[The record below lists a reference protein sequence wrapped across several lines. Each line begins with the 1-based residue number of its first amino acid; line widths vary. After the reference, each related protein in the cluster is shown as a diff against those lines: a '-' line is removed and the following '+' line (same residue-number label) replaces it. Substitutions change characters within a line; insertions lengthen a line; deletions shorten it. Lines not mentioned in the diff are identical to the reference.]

1 LPSNGA
7 MTTFVPGM
15 GGGAQRPSESTMPV
29 SAYVQSVLFLVLTA
43 VALFA
48 SAGTIALPGFW
59 LYLAIYAFVFLLS
72 FAILDPDLLRERMR
86 PGGKRPPAAL
96 RVFVIVLFVHW
107 IVAGLDRGR
116 FHLSDT
122 VPVWLQATGLIV
134 TAAAYALALWAMRVN
149 RFFSSVA
156 RIQSD
161 RGQHVISSGPYAVIR
176 HPGYLAGFA
185 IILASGLALDS
196 WLAEAVLVI
205 PCVPGLMLR
214 AVTEDRMLQAE
225 LPGYRDYAS
234 RVRWRVLPG
243 IW

>member
-1 LPSNGA
+1 
-7 MTTFVPGM
+7 
-15 GGGAQRPSESTMPV
+15 MPV
-29 SAYVQSVLFLVLTA
+29 SASIQSLLFVVLTA

-48 SAGTIALPGFW
+48 SAGTVAIVGFW
-59 LYLAIYAFVFLLS
+59 IYVAIYALAFVVS

-86 PGGKRPPAAL
+86 PGGQRPPVVL
-96 RVFVIVLFVHW
+96 RVFTVILFAHW

-116 FHLSDT
+116 FHWSDT
-122 VPVWLQATGLIV
+122 VPVWLQAAAFIV
-134 TAAAYALALWAMRVN
+134 TMASWALVLWAMRVN
-149 RFFSSVA
+149 WFFSSVA

-185 IILASGLALDS
+185 IVLASGLALGS
-196 WLAEAVLVI
+196 WLATAVLAI
-205 PCVPGLMLR
+205 PCVPGLLVR
-214 AVTEDRMLQAE
+214 AVTEDRMLQAD

-234 RVRWRVLPG
+234 RVRWRILPG